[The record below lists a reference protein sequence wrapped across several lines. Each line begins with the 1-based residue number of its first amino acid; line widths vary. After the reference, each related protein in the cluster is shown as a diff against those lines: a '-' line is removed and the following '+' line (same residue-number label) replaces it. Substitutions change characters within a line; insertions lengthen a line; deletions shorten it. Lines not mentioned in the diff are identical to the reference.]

1 MEKTLLYVS
10 SSPHVHEGM
19 TTSRAMW
26 EVIGALCPCCLLW
39 ILSFGV
45 QASCLTILFCV
56 LGCVLA
62 EAGWELIRKQPI
74 SVRDGSAVM
83 TGILLALNVPPN
95 AAWWMALLGGFVAI
109 IIGKQVFGGLGCNPF
124 NPALVGRTILLISF
138 PVQMTTWVMPRTHEI
153 TSATPL
159 SAVKMAV
166 GLHGNITPE
175 VQAQLSGVF
184 YGGLGGQLGVLSALA
199 LIAGGCWLIYRKIIT
214 WHIPAS
220 FIGSAFVLSM
230 IFWMVDSTKYPS
242 PLFHMVTGG
251 LMLGAFFMATDWVT
265 SPLTPKGMIIFG
277 CGCGVLTVLIRL
289 FGGYPEGVA
298 FSILLMNSATPIID
312 RLTMP
317 RKFGAMPKKFGFVTK
332 KG

>member
-1 MEKTLLYVS
+1 
-10 SSPHVHEGM
+10 
-19 TTSRAMW
+19 MW

-56 LGCVLA
+56 LGCVGA
-62 EAGWELIRKQPI
+62 EAAWQLIRKQPI
-74 SVRDGSAVM
+74 TVSDGSAVM
-83 TGILLALNVPPN
+83 TGVLLALNIPPN
-95 AAWWMALLGGFVAI
+95 AAWWMALLGGFIAI
-109 IIGKQVFGGLGCNPF
+109 VIGKQVFGGLGCNPF

-138 PVQMTTWVMPRTHEI
+138 PVQMTTWVMPKTYEV

-159 SAVKMAV
+159 SSLKMAV
-166 GLHGNITPE
+166 GLQGKIPPE
-175 VQAQLSGVF
+175 IQAQFWGVL
-184 YGGLGGQLGVLSALA
+184 GGGWGGQLGVLSGFA

-214 WHIPAS
+214 WHIPVS
-220 FIGSAFVLSM
+220 FLGSAFVLSM
-230 IFWMVDSTKYPS
+230 IFWAVNSSKYPS
-242 PLFHMVTGG
+242 PLFHLFSGG

-265 SPLTPKGMIIFG
+265 SPLTPKGMIVFG
-277 CGCGVLTVLIRL
+277 IGCGVLTVLIRL

-317 RKFGAMPKKFGFVTK
+317 KKFGFVAK